1 MAHFP
6 LSVIKGVKGGWVRG
20 QLMLLSVMLLS
31 AILSIALFL
40 TVSFVSNMRQARLIM
55 DSVKAFYA
63 ADSGIELSLF
73 RYFKNSAE
81 PDVQMANGTW
91 CCSLTVTTPQSLFGD
106 LRVTSSGSSPSAS
119 STDRLTRLIE
129 IQGY

>member
-1 MAHFP
+1 
-6 LSVIKGVKGGWVRG
+6 
-20 QLMLLSVMLLS
+20 MLLSVMLLS

-73 RYFKNSAE
+73 RYFKNPAE
-81 PDVQMANGTW
+81 PDVQMGNDTW
-91 CCSLTVTTPQSLFGD
+91 CCTLTVKTPQSLFDD
-106 LRVTSSGSSPSAS
+106 LQVTSSGSSPYAS
-119 STDRLTRLIE
+119 SSDRLTRLIE